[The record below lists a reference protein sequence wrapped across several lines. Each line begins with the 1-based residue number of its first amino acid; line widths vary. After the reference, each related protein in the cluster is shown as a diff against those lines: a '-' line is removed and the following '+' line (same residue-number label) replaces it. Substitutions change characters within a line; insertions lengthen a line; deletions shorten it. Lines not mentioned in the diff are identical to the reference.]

1 MKLNKLKF
9 INYYMCQLISNMK
22 LTIFTLAVLTLLIG
36 VNADSYQNGF
46 ITGMLVEKAVP
57 TKKEPIKYNTV
68 VIDTSLFEFPQQKTP
83 VCRPIEVKEKRYKK
97 IPFVVKLISTFLM
110 LLFLSVVCKTCS
122 NDPEFGEFM
131 LGYFIG
137 QMVEQM
143 FNDD

>member
-1 MKLNKLKF
+1 
-9 INYYMCQLISNMK
+9 MCPLVSNMK
-22 LTIFTLAVLTLLIG
+22 LTIFTLAVFTLLIG
-36 VNADSYQNGF
+36 VNASSYQNGF
-46 ITGMLVEKAVP
+46 ITGMVVEKAMP
-57 TKKEPIKYNTV
+57 KEKKEYIKYNTV
-68 VIDTSLFEFPQQKTP
+68 VIDTGLFEFPQQKTP
-83 VCRPIEVKEKRYKK
+83 VCRPIEVKEVRYKK

-110 LLFLSVVCKTCS
+110 LLVLSVVCKACS

>member
-1 MKLNKLKF
+1 MS
-9 INYYMCQLISNMK
+9 INQLISNMK
-22 LTIFTLAVLTLLIG
+22 FTIFTLAIFTLFVG